1 LQHLQLLK
9 RQEEILIGEQEKLEQ
24 MRAIH
29 MPQHQNIQFTP
40 PYPMPTN
47 DNIMTT
53 TENNNNNNNNYEN
66 DE

>member
-1 LQHLQLLK
+1 
-9 RQEEILIGEQEKLEQ
+9 

-40 PYPMPTN
+40 PQPMPTN